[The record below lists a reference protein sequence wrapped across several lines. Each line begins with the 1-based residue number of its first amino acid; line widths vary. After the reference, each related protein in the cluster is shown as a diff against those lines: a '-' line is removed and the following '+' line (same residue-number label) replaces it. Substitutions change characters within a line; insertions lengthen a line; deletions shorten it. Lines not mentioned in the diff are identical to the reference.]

1 MTTADPAILIFVRG
15 FVTYP
20 ASVSQWSIE
29 ATKSEMKNM
38 IELTEA
44 TFDTEVLKNAGPVV
58 VDFYAPWCG
67 PCKMIAPLL
76 EQLAGGF
83 SGTLKFA
90 KLNVDDAPEW
100 AGRYGVRGVPTLMLF
115 GAGKVIDQAV
125 GAGALKTLQT
135 WIERAVAAAPQAA
148 VASDT

>member
-1 MTTADPAILIFVRG
+1 M
-15 FVTYP
+15 
-20 ASVSQWSIE
+20 
-29 ATKSEMKNM
+29 KSEMKNM
-38 IELTEA
+38 IELTEE
-44 TFDTEVLKNAGPVV
+44 TFDREVLKASGLVV

-76 EQLAGGF
+76 EQLAGEF

-115 GAGKVIDQAV
+115 GAGQVIDQAV

-135 WIERAVAAAPQAA
+135 WIERAMAATPQAA
-148 VASDT
+148 VTSET

>member
-1 MTTADPAILIFVRG
+1 M
-15 FVTYP
+15 
-20 ASVSQWSIE
+20 
-29 ATKSEMKNM
+29 KSNTQNI

-44 TFDTEVLKNAGPVV
+44 TFDREVLKATGLVV

-76 EQLAGGF
+76 EQLADEF
-83 SGTLKFA
+83 SGSLKFA

-115 GAGKVIDQAV
+115 GAGQVIDQAV
-125 GAGALKTLQT
+125 GAGALKNLQT
-135 WIERAVAAAPQAA
+135 WIERAMAAAPQAA
-148 VASDT
+148 VTSET

>member
-1 MTTADPAILIFVRG
+1 
-15 FVTYP
+15 
-20 ASVSQWSIE
+20 
-29 ATKSEMKNM
+29 MKANIQNI

-44 TFDTEVLKNAGPVV
+44 TFDREVLKATGPVV

-76 EQLAGGF
+76 EQLADEF
-83 SGTLKFA
+83 SGSLKFA

-115 GAGKVIDQAV
+115 GAGQVIDQAV
-125 GAGALKTLQT
+125 GVDALKTLKT
-135 WIERAVAAAPQAA
+135 WIERAMAAAPQAA
-148 VASDT
+148 VASET

>member
-1 MTTADPAILIFVRG
+1 MRSICNFTGSRG
-15 FVTYP
+15 
-20 ASVSQWSIE
+20 SVVGEAMKSNTQNIIE
-29 ATKSEMKNM
+29 V
-38 IELTEA
+38 TEA
-44 TFDTEVLKNAGPVV
+44 SFDLEVLKATGPVV

-76 EQLAGGF
+76 EQLAGEF

-115 GAGKVIDQAV
+115 GAGQVIDQAV
-125 GAGALKTLQT
+125 GAGALKNLQT
-135 WIERAVAAAPQAA
+135 WIERAMAATPQAA
-148 VASDT
+148 VASET

>member
-1 MTTADPAILIFVRG
+1 MKSNTQNI
-15 FVTYP
+15 
-20 ASVSQWSIE
+20 IE
-29 ATKSEMKNM
+29 V
-38 IELTEA
+38 TEA
-44 TFDTEVLKNAGPVV
+44 SFDLEVLKATGPVV

-76 EQLAGGF
+76 EQLAGEF

-115 GAGKVIDQAV
+115 GAGQVIDQAV
-125 GAGALKTLQT
+125 GAGALKNLQT
-135 WIERAVAAAPQAA
+135 WIERAMAATPQAA
-148 VASDT
+148 VASET

>member
-1 MTTADPAILIFVRG
+1 
-15 FVTYP
+15 
-20 ASVSQWSIE
+20 
-29 ATKSEMKNM
+29 MKANIQNI

-44 TFDTEVLKNAGPVV
+44 TFDREVLKATGPVV

-76 EQLAGGF
+76 EQLADEF
-83 SGTLKFA
+83 SGSLKFA

-115 GAGKVIDQAV
+115 GAGQVIDQAV
-125 GAGALKTLQT
+125 GVDALKTLKT
-135 WIERAVAAAPQAA
+135 WIERAMAATPHAA
-148 VASDT
+148 VTSET

>member
-1 MTTADPAILIFVRG
+1 M
-15 FVTYP
+15 
-20 ASVSQWSIE
+20 
-29 ATKSEMKNM
+29 KSEMKNM

-44 TFDTEVLKNAGPVV
+44 TFNLEVLKATGPVV

-76 EQLAGGF
+76 EQLAGEF

-115 GAGKVIDQAV
+115 GAGQVIDQAV
-125 GAGALKTLQT
+125 GVDALKTLQI
-135 WIERAVAAAPQAA
+135 WIERAMAAAPQAA
-148 VASDT
+148 VASET

>member
-1 MTTADPAILIFVRG
+1 LRSICNFTGSRG
-15 FVTYP
+15 
-20 ASVSQWSIE
+20 SVVGEAMKSNTQNIIE
-29 ATKSEMKNM
+29 V
-38 IELTEA
+38 TEA
-44 TFDTEVLKNAGPVV
+44 SFDLEVLKATGPVV

-76 EQLAGGF
+76 EQLAGEF

-115 GAGKVIDQAV
+115 GAGQVIDQAV
-125 GAGALKTLQT
+125 GAGALKNLQT
-135 WIERAVAAAPQAA
+135 WIERAMAATPQAA
-148 VASDT
+148 VASET

>member
-1 MTTADPAILIFVRG
+1 M
-15 FVTYP
+15 
-20 ASVSQWSIE
+20 
-29 ATKSEMKNM
+29 KSNTQNI

-44 TFDTEVLKNAGPVV
+44 TFDREVLKATGPVV

-76 EQLAGGF
+76 EQLAGEF

-90 KLNVDDAPEW
+90 KLNVDDAPEL

-115 GAGKVIDQAV
+115 GAGQVIDQAV
-125 GAGALKTLQT
+125 GVDALKTLQT
-135 WIERAVAAAPQAA
+135 WICLLYTSDAA
-148 VASDT
+148 DE

>member
-1 MTTADPAILIFVRG
+1 M
-15 FVTYP
+15 
-20 ASVSQWSIE
+20 
-29 ATKSEMKNM
+29 KSEMKNM

-44 TFDTEVLKNAGPVV
+44 TFNLEVLKATGPVV

-76 EQLAGGF
+76 EQLAGEF
-83 SGTLKFA
+83 SGSLKFA
-90 KLNVDDAPEW
+90 KLDVDDAPEL

-115 GAGKVIDQAV
+115 GAGQVIDQAV

-135 WIERAVAAAPQAA
+135 WIERAMAATPQAA
-148 VASDT
+148 VASET

>member
-1 MTTADPAILIFVRG
+1 M
-15 FVTYP
+15 
-20 ASVSQWSIE
+20 
-29 ATKSEMKNM
+29 KSNM
-38 IELTEA
+38 QNIIELTEA
-44 TFDTEVLKNAGPVV
+44 TFDREVLKATGLVV

-76 EQLAGGF
+76 EQLAGEF

-115 GAGKVIDQAV
+115 GAGQVIDQAV
-125 GAGALKTLQT
+125 GVDALKTLKT
-135 WIERAVAAAPQAA
+135 WIERAMAATPQAA
-148 VASDT
+148 VASET